1 MTGEIPREANLSPR
15 GVVNSGFRAK
25 SSQLRAQFV
34 KTRAL
39 ASDSR
44 VLDGSTGNT
53 TPVCLSNEPKSDST
67 RLSLPELEFGHYPLK
82 YKYKG
87 IIHYVQGSSV
97 TNIAGSAGSHVLRT
111 AYGTCT
117 RRAFTSTGGA
127 PCAAVGAS
135 YRKTSVPAALKAR
148 PVQCSETRLQAR
160 SGRVW
165 PTAPQLSRP
174 PLTRLLLISLYLLHN
189 SYSPPAAALLRGRGR
204 VLPWDRSGRPQA
216 PAPPGALSTRDGGAW
231 RDAQ

>member
-67 RLSLPELEFGHYPLK
+67 RLSLPELEFGHHPLNPFPAACEW
-82 YKYKG
+82 
-87 IIHYVQGSSV
+87 V
-97 TNIAGSAGSHVLRT
+97 N
-111 AYGTCT
+111 
-117 RRAFTSTGGA
+117 TGLF
-127 PCAAVGAS
+127 GAS
-135 YRKTSVPAALKAR
+135 
-148 PVQCSETRLQAR
+148 
-160 SGRVW
+160 
-165 PTAPQLSRP
+165 PTP
-174 PLTRLLLISLYLLHN
+174 PHAFSDQIS
-189 SYSPPAAALLRGRGR
+189 
-204 VLPWDRSGRPQA
+204 
-216 PAPPGALSTRDGGAW
+216 
-231 RDAQ
+231 